1 MCLLLD
7 GHKGR
12 DRRATKESSKSCA
25 PALHPSNPSIGNALH
40 RRSGL
45 LPAWLDLPLGAR
57 PLFAL
62 FSLVYFDVEA
72 AIMALHTY
80 FLFPNLPGPELG
92 RFRSSIAS

>member
-1 MCLLLD
+1 MD
-7 GHKGR
+7 RKGE
-12 DRRATKESSKSCA
+12 KEG
-25 PALHPSNPSIGNALH
+25 PQRNHPNRLPQPFHPPSPSIVSALH
-40 RRSGL
+40 RKSGL
-45 LPAWLDLPLGAR
+45 LPAWLGLQLGAR